1 MPEPGV
7 LAPETPAAS
16 SRGSRMERIAG
27 IRDLRRHTAR
37 GMMVNSVYQLTLI
50 GIGVLKGL
58 IIAAL
63 LTRADYGLL
72 GVLGLTLWTALSL
85 KNQFGAGNKYVQ
97 QSDENQE
104 HAFQQAFTVELIF
117 TAAAVPVSAASV
129 IAFALLSGST
139 AVLAPGLTLLALLP
153 SIALQFPVQAFY
165 RRMDYRR
172 QRTLQAIDPVGG
184 AVVTVVLAALGA
196 GYWSFVIGLVAGSWA
211 GAFVALRA
219 CPYRLALR
227 LEPGVL
233 RSYFKFS
240 IPLLIAALAGLA
252 LFQVLYLVGSV
263 PLGLA
268 GLGAFTLVGNIVQFT
283 DQADT
288 IVTDTL
294 YPAVCAVRDRVELLS
309 EIFVKSNRLSL
320 MWAVPFGVG
329 MSLFASDLVH
339 FALGAR
345 WQPAVPLLQ
354 IMGLVTAIHHVG
366 YNWPAF
372 FMARGRTWA
381 IALGAVIP
389 AAVVVGAGIPLMYS
403 AGLVGLGYA
412 FALGEVAGF
421 ATRGIMLA
429 RFFHGFRLLR
439 HLVRAFVPTAVA
451 AVPVLCLRALDG
463 PERSPAAAIAVISVY
478 LALTTVATIGLERPL
493 LTEATGY
500 LIRRRPQLA

>member
-1 MPEPGV
+1 MPE
-7 LAPETPAAS
+7 LAVRERPAA
-16 SRGSRMERIAG
+16 ERTAG
-27 IRDLRRHTAR
+27 ITNLRRHTAR
-37 GMMVNSVYQLTLI
+37 GMLVNSVYQLTLV
-50 GIGVLKGL
+50 GIGVVKG
-58 IIAAL
+58 IVVAAL
-63 LTRADYGLL
+63 LTRSDYGLL
-72 GVLGLTLWTALSL
+72 GVLGLTLWTGLSL

-129 IAFALLSGST
+129 IAFALLSGTT
-139 AVLAPGLTLLALLP
+139 AVLAPGLALLALLP

-184 AVVTVVLAALGA
+184 AVITIVLAALGA
-196 GYWSFVIGLVAGSWA
+196 GYWSFVIGLIAGSWA
-211 GAFVALRA
+211 GAIVALRA

-227 LEPGVL
+227 LERGTL
-233 RSYFKFS
+233 RSYVQFS
-240 IPLLIAALAGLA
+240 VPLLIAAVAGLA

-283 DQADT
+283 DQADA

-309 EIFVKSNRLSL
+309 EVFVKSNRLSL

-329 MSLFASDLVH
+329 MTLFAADLVR
-339 FALGAR
+339 FVLGAR
-345 WQPAVPLLQ
+345 WEPAVPLLE

-389 AAVVVGAGIPLMYS
+389 AAVVAGAGVPLMFS
-403 AGLVGLGYA
+403 AGLVGVGYA
-412 FALGEVAGF
+412 FALGEAAGF
-421 ATRGIMLA
+421 VSRAILLA
-429 RFFHGFRLLR
+429 RFFHGFRLFR
-439 HLVRAFVPTAVA
+439 HLVRAFVPTALA
-451 AVPVLCLRALDG
+451 AIPVLCLRAASG
-463 PERSPAAAIAVISVY
+463 PEDSLARAAAVLGLYVT
-478 LALTTVATIGLERPL
+478 LTVSATLVLERPL
-493 LTEATGY
+493 LRESTGY
-500 LIRRRPQLA
+500 LLRDRTQPA